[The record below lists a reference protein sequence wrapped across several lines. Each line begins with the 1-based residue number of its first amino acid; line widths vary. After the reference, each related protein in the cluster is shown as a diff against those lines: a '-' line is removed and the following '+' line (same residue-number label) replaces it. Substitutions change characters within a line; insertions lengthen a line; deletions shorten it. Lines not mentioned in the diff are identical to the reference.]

1 MDNKMSLLVTGGAG
15 YIGSIC
21 VEELL
26 RKGHQVVIVDNLQ
39 EGHQEAVLPGAIFY
53 EGDYGDKD
61 FVNNIFSNYEI
72 DAVIHFAAET
82 TIEYSMTDP
91 GRYFENNIVNGIA
104 LLGVM
109 RNFGCKRMVFSSTAA
124 TFGEPK
130 YTPIDEQHPQNP
142 INAYGESKLMF
153 EKVLDWYHKAY
164 GLQFNVFRYFN
175 AAGATER
182 LGEDHRHESHLIPI
196 IIKVVLGREV
206 KLQIFGNDYPTEDGT
221 CIRDY
226 IHVVDLAR
234 AHILALENLEHH
246 PNGKYNLGNGK
257 GFSNLEVL
265 KTSEKVTGQVIPF
278 EFVPRRT
285 GDPAILVASSELAKV
300 ELGWEPQY
308 SELEDI
314 VSSAWKWHRGHPKG
328 YLGKI

>member
-1 MDNKMSLLVTGGAG
+1 MSLLVTGGAG
-15 YIGSIC
+15 YIGSIF

-26 RKGHQVVIVDNLQ
+26 QKDYKVVVVDNLQ
-39 EGHQEAVLPGAIFY
+39 EGHREAVLPDAVFY
-53 EGDYGDKD
+53 EGDFGNRSILK
-61 FVNNIFSNYEI
+61 NIFEAHEI

-104 LLGVM
+104 LLDVM
-109 RNFGCKRMVFSSTAA
+109 RNFGCKRMIFSSTAA
-124 TFGEPK
+124 TFGEQK
-130 YTPIDEQHPQNP
+130 YTPVDEQHPQKP

-153 EKVLDWYHKAY
+153 EKVLEWYHKAY
-164 GLQFNVFRYFN
+164 GLQFNIFRYFN
-175 AAGATER
+175 AAGATKR

-196 IIKVVLGREV
+196 IIKVVLGRKE

-221 CIRDY
+221 CVRDY

-234 AHILALENLEHH
+234 VHILALENLEHH

-308 SELEDI
+308 SELENI
-314 VSSAWKWHRGHPKG
+314 VFSAWRWHREHPEG
-328 YLGKI
+328 YLVKI

>member
-1 MDNKMSLLVTGGAG
+1 MDILVTGGAG

-26 RKGHQVVIVDNLQ
+26 RQGHQVVVVDNLQ
-39 EGHQEAVLPGAIFY
+39 EGHQEAVLPGAIFH

-61 FVNNIFSNYEI
+61 LLNNIFSNYRI

-91 GRYFENNIVNGIA
+91 GRYFENNVVNGIM
-104 LLGVM
+104 LLDVM

-182 LGEDHRHESHLIPI
+182 LGEDHRHESHLIPM
-196 IIKVVLGREV
+196 IIKVALGQKE

-257 GFSNLEVL
+257 GFSNLEIL
-265 KTSEKVTGQVIPF
+265 KMVEKVTGKTVPF
-278 EFVPRRT
+278 ELAPRRT

-308 SELEDI
+308 SEIEDI
-314 VSSAWKWHRGHPKG
+314 VSSAWKWHREHPKG
-328 YLGKI
+328 YLGEI